1 MNMMPQPIEAD
12 RATQLADIASEDL
25 FGDNTVITISH
36 HEMVYTLRITRQGKL
51 LLTK

>member
-12 RATQLADIASEDL
+12 QPANLADIASEDL
-25 FGDNTVITISH
+25 FGDNSVLTISH
-36 HEMVYTLRITRQGKL
+36 RDMVYTLRITRQGKL